1 MRAYRRD
8 FDEAKH
14 LIFWIFRKNILKF
27 RIKST
32 ITSKKKIDSEP
43 VYKEKY
49 LETKIRPYNEKIN
62 TNFDNNKMIKEG
74 SQCSCLSVILIDSV
88 FRTGKNF

>member
-1 MRAYRRD
+1 MNFQKKYIEIWD
-8 FDEAKH
+8 KVNN
-14 LIFWIFRKNILKF
+14 NI
-27 RIKST
+27 
-32 ITSKKKIDSEP
+32 KKKIDSEP
-43 VYKEKY
+43 VYKERY
-49 LETKIRPYNEKIN
+49 LKTKIKSYNEKIN

>member
-27 RIKST
+27 GIKST
-32 ITSKKKIDSEP
+32 ITSKKKKKKIDSEP

-49 LETKIRPYNEKIN
+49 LKTKIK
-62 TNFDNNKMIKEG
+62 
-74 SQCSCLSVILIDSV
+74 S
-88 FRTGKNF
+88 